1 MRILLVNTSE
11 KIGGAAVAAGRLR
24 EALSTQGIKAS
35 LLVRDKQSDALTVTT
50 FPESLVNRMRA
61 RWAFL
66 SERLA
71 IFLFNG
77 LNRHDVFQVDIASA
91 GMDITELPEF
101 KQADAIH
108 LHWINQGMLSLG
120 QIKKILRSGK
130 PVVWTMHDMW
140 PCTAICHH
148 AVDCTAF
155 HTGCHDC
162 PYLGKASGRYDLS
175 AQIYR
180 LKKLCYKQGQI
191 EFVACSEW
199 LGNHAKQSGLIPK
212 HHVHVIPNPI
222 SLDIF
227 RPGDKTQVRE
237 DLGLPTN
244 KKYILFGSV
253 KTSDEK
259 KGGAYFVEACRA
271 LHQLPQA
278 EKDQWAVLIM
288 GRDSEELK
296 QAIPLDSY
304 NLPFTT
310 DQDTIVQ
317 YYQAADI
324 FVTPS
329 LQENLP
335 NMIMESMACGLP
347 CAGFKVG
354 GIPEMIRHQE
364 TGYLANYKDASDL
377 AEGIQ
382 YLLEDEARYQVL
394 SKAARSFVRRHY
406 SESVVAHRYE
416 KVYQLA
422 IQKR

>member
-50 FPESLVNRMRA
+50 FPESLANRMRA

-66 SERLA
+66 AERLA

-77 LNRHDVFQVDIASA
+77 LNRQDVFQVDIACS
-91 GMDITELPEF
+91 GMDITQLPEF
-101 KQADAIH
+101 EQADAIH

-162 PYLGKASGRYDLS
+162 PYLGKASGKYDLS

-180 LKKLCYKQGQI
+180 LKEQCYKHGNIQ
-191 EFVACSEW
+191 FVTCSEW
-199 LGNHAKQSGLIPK
+199 LGNHAKQSGLIPENR
-212 HHVHVIPNPI
+212 VHVIPNPI

-227 RPGDKTQVRE
+227 CPDDKAKVRE
-237 DLGLPTN
+237 ALGLPVD

-259 KGGAYFVEACRA
+259 KGGQYFIDACRQ
-271 LHQLPQA
+271 LHNLSQA

-296 QAIPLDSY
+296 QAIPLESY
-304 NLPFTT
+304 SLPFST
-310 DQDTIVQ
+310 DQSKVVQ
-317 YYQAADI
+317 YYQAADV

-347 CAGFKVG
+347 CVGFKVG
-354 GIPEMIRHQE
+354 GIPEMIRHQS
-364 TGYLANYKDASDL
+364 TGYLATYKDATDL
-377 AEGIQ
+377 AAGIH
-382 YLLEDEARYQVL
+382 YILEDTERYQEL

-406 SESVVAHRYE
+406 SEPVVAHKYE
-416 KVYQLA
+416 QIYQLA
-422 IQKR
+422 IQNK